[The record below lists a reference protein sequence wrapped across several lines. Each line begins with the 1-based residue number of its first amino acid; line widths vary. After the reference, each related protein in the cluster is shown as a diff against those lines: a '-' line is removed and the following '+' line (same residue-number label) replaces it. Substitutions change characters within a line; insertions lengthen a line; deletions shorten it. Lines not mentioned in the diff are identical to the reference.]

1 MKAVIPIYETATKKQ
16 MWRINV
22 EVPHGLYSKHQEERI
37 RPPSAVKF
45 LRLCIE
51 AAAWG
56 SGKEDNLSGKEDN
69 INSFS
74 RLLFRRVLAK
84 LRPHRK
90 VGRLAKKTALKKN

>member
-56 SGKEDNLSGKEDN
+56 SGKEDN

-90 VGRLAKKTALKKN
+90 VGRPAKKTALKKN